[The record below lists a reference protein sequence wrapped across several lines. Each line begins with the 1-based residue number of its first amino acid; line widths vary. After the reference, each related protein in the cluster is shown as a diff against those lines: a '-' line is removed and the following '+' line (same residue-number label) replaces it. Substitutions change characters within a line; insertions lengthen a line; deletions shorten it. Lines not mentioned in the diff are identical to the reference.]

1 MINLGFNMSGTE
13 EVFEQML
20 RKAFPNMRDERPFVY
35 YEIGIAEGTTLAA
48 VADLLVDEK
57 LFPFN
62 CLGADLVYCP
72 FLDVKKFLSEHRQ
85 HDIQISFDGV
95 NTHADQ
101 RYRPITN
108 GISIFLF
115 RDANRV
121 RLAMNSTK
129 DTLNFVM
136 IDGCHGAAC
145 VTKDFLSIED
155 AVRHGGIV
163 AFHDARPD
171 DQGKS
176 YQPHCKEDIN
186 VRKALI
192 DLGLIADDSREG
204 WRHIGSVD
212 GDKSRE
218 GNGFEFFQKI

>member
-1 MINLGFNMSGTE
+1 MINLGFNMAGTE
-13 EVFEQML
+13 EVFEKML

-48 VADLLVDEK
+48 VADLLIDERV
-57 LFPFN
+57 FPFN
-62 CLGADLVYCP
+62 CLGADLANGP
-72 FLDVKKFLSEHRQ
+72 FFDARKFLSEHRD
-85 HDIQISFDGV
+85 HDIQICFDGRLMH
-95 NTHADQ
+95 TDQ
-101 RYRPITN
+101 NYQPIKN
-108 GISIFLF
+108 GISVFLL
-115 RDANRV
+115 RDGVSV
-121 RLAMNSTK
+121 RTSTITSK
-129 DTLNFVM
+129 EILDFVL
-136 IDGCHGAAC
+136 IDGCHGANC
-145 VTKDFLSIED
+145 VKADFLSIED